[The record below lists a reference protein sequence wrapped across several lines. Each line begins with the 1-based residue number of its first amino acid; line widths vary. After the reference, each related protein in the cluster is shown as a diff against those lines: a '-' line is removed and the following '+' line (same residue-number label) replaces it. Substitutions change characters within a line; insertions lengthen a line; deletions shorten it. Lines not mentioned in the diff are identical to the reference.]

1 MAGSWKE
8 FIPVVTVTAGMGGG
22 DAETFTGYGA
32 SVDNSGAL
40 LIYEM
45 EQGFEAEQVV
55 RKKRGHCVV
64 LANGTWE
71 RAESVWEPVGV
82 ELN

>member
-1 MAGSWKE
+1 
-8 FIPVVTVTAGMGGG
+8 
-22 DAETFTGYGA
+22 
-32 SVDNSGAL
+32 
-40 LIYEM
+40 M